1 MSRLSTKLGKLILQ
15 NPVTVASGTYGT
27 EYSAFYDLNTLG
39 AYVSKTITPEPKKG
53 NPPPR
58 LYETQAG
65 LLNSIGLQNPGLA
78 SFIKDYL
85 PELNAQ
91 LTVPIIVSIS
101 AESTQLFG
109 TMLRSL
115 EATNM
120 VDAYELNV
128 SCPNVENEGIAFGQ
142 DPDVVHKLLSSLR
155 NLTDAELIVKL
166 SPNVTDI
173 AKIAQA
179 AEAGGADSIALINTL
194 YGMAIDYKTGES
206 FIGKGI
212 SGYSGPAIKPIALAN
227 TWKVAQAVK
236 IPILAMGGIITWQDA
251 LEFIYAGA
259 SAIALGTANFYNPRA
274 VPDCLEGLVT
284 YFEENEIRLGD
295 LIGKA
300 IVKH

>member
-1 MSRLSTKLGKLILQ
+1 MNRLNTKLGKLELQ

-39 AYVSKTITPEPKKG
+39 AYVSKTITSEPKKG

-65 LLNSIGLQNPGLA
+65 LLNSIGLQNPGLDI
-78 SFIKDYL
+78 FINKNL
-85 PELNAQ
+85 PELKAS
-91 LTVPIIVSIS
+91 LSVPVIISIS

-128 SCPNVENEGIAFGQ
+128 SCPNVDNEGIAFGQ
-142 DPDVVHKLLSSLR
+142 DPEVVLNLVRELR
-155 NLTDAELIVKL
+155 PLTDKELIVKL

-173 AKIAQA
+173 ARIAQA

-194 YGMAIDYKTGES
+194 FGMALDYNTGRS
-206 FIGKGI
+206 FIAKGI
-212 SGYSGPAIKPIALAN
+212 CGYSGPAIKPIALAN
-227 TWKVAQAVK
+227 TWKVSQAVK
-236 IPILAMGGIITWQDA
+236 LPILAMGGIITWQDA

-274 VPDCLEGLVT
+274 VPDCIDGLARFLEESELNLT
-284 YFEENEIRLGD
+284 D

-300 IVKH
+300 VIPA